1 VSIIM
6 GSQSSRPKPPS
17 HSKTRTTLK
26 HTEKCDKSGS
36 QLECR
41 SQKKTNEAYGTFNI
55 HNSKS
60 KLSRAAR
67 QDLDSI
73 FFE

>member
-1 VSIIM
+1 M

-26 HTEKCDKSGS
+26 PTGNRDKSGS
-36 QLECR
+36 QIECR
-41 SQKKTNEAYGTFNI
+41 SQKKTYKAYGNSNI
-55 HNSKS
+55 HHSKS
-60 KLSRAAR
+60 KPSLAAR
-67 QDLDSI
+67 QDLDSM

>member
-1 VSIIM
+1 M

-17 HSKTRTTLK
+17 HSKPKATLK

-41 SQKKTNEAYGTFNI
+41 SQKKTYKDYGNSNI
-55 HNSKS
+55 HHSNSKPS
-60 KLSRAAR
+60 LAAR
-67 QDLDSI
+67 QDLDSM